1 MQEKTMQTSSA
12 TTVNTNIP
20 KSYRT
25 FLGVEQIVRTQ
36 KTSSLSVVNKFS
48 DLH

>member
-25 FLGVEQIVRTQ
+25 FLGVKRTNSQNSKDFFIVSCQ
-36 KTSSLSVVNKFS
+36 
-48 DLH
+48 